1 MFHRIIALAGILV
14 VALPTA
20 AVAQPAGAD
29 ETETGPDPRGDI
41 HEQVAEVLF
50 ERAKELYTRGDYGNA
65 KKLFI
70 ESLER
75 APKGPLAR
83 DALQWLRNANERL
96 GVADLD
102 AGVPAAVTAPEGGP
116 AEGPIDGPVD
126 PYADTGD
133 APPELQDPYADTGDA
148 PVDPYAGTGD
158 EPDLQDPYAGG
169 GEGPIDPYAPGGGA
183 AGPGDPGDLDADDRR
198 SARRTLMLWGGTY
211 GLLAGLAIAG
221 PENDEGEVSGGA
233 VLGGVLGAG
242 AGLGLAWYAGR
253 KRDFTPGQAQTIG
266 YGGLWGTY
274 ILGLFGDVVTG
285 VRDPNIPG
293 DEGTT
298 PNEIYK
304 SMGIGGALGTGAGIL
319 MARKWDP
326 SPADVALTNSLGL
339 MGTSAGLLLGVAMDP
354 PRGEAYSLNGVLG
367 AAAGLGAGLW
377 ASQRFEYSPARM
389 LRIDL
394 GAAAG
399 VAGTW
404 LLFYPLI
411 ADDTTS
417 GDEQAA
423 GAVSLL
429 AMAGGAYVG
438 WRLTRDMDEA
448 PAPGTVDAG
457 AAEEEPPVPAL
468 VRRRSTGEWALGVPL
483 IAPATNPA
491 LTGTDAEG
499 MSLGVLGGRF

>member
-1 MFHRIIALAGILV
+1 MFHRIIALAGVLV
-14 VALPTA
+14 VAIPTA

-29 ETETGPDPRGDI
+29 ENETGPDPRGDI
-41 HEQVAEVLF
+41 DEQVAEALF
-50 ERAKELYTRGDYGNA
+50 ERAKELYTRGDYGDA
-65 KKLFI
+65 RKLFI

-75 APKGPLAR
+75 APKGPLAK

-96 GVADLD
+96 GNADLD
-102 AGVPAAVTAPEGGP
+102 AGVPPAVTAPDGGEAP
-116 AEGPIDGPVD
+116 LD
-126 PYADTGD
+126 PYG
-133 APPELQDPYADTGDA
+133 TGDA
-148 PVDPYAGTGD
+148 PVDPYAGGD
-158 EPDLQDPYAGG
+158 DLEDPYAGG
-169 GEGPIDPYAPGGGA
+169 GDTGLQDPYAAGGDGPGGLQDPYAPGGGA
-183 AGPGDPGDLDADDRR
+183 AEPGDIDPDDRR

-221 PENDEGEVSGGA
+221 PENDDGEVTGGA

-242 AGLGLAWYAGR
+242 AGLGLAWYAGTR
-253 KRDFTPGQAQTIG
+253 QDFTPGQAQTIG
-266 YGGLWGTY
+266 YAGLWGTY

-285 VRDPNIPG
+285 VADPNIPG
-293 DEGTT
+293 DVGTT

-304 SMGIGGALGTGAGIL
+304 SMGIGGALGTGAGVL

-354 PRGEAYSLNGVLG
+354 PRGEAYSLNGVIG

-377 ASQRFEYSPARM
+377 ATQRYEYSPRRL
-389 LRIDL
+389 LRINL

-448 PAPGTVDAG
+448 PGTDTVDAG
-457 AAEEEPPVPAL
+457 AAEEPPVPAL
-468 VRRRSTGEWALGVPL
+468 VGRRSTGEWALGVPL

-491 LTGTDAEG
+491 LTGTEAEG